1 MDILETPAHL
11 HVSHYRLSRR
21 FYCRELHGYTSAVEI
36 MRHFRR
42 GALVTVLEA
51 GRDVTTLVLLRAL
64 VVAVD
69 TDAVRLTPEQLRELV
84 K

>member
-1 MDILETPAHL
+1 MDTLETPAHL
-11 HVSHYRLSRR
+11 HVSHYRPSRR
-21 FYCRELHGYTSAVEI
+21 FYCRELHGYTSANEI
-36 MRHFRR
+36 MQHFRR

-64 VVAVD
+64 AAQVD
-69 TDAVRLTPEQLRELV
+69 IGQMHITAAQLRELV